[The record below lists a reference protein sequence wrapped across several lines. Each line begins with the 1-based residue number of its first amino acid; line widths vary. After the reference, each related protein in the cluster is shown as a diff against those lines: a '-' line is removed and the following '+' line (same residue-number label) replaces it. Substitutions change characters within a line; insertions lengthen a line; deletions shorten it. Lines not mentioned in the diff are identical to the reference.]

1 MAILG
6 PKKCIFSS
14 FKVFLLEL
22 KQKHV
27 LKLGDLKAFLK
38 ASLKNF
44 IHNCINT
51 KRNSKSF
58 ERKNGSHFEQNAT
71 RFWFENALFEIK
83 SAHSA
88 AQ

>member
-1 MAILG
+1 MGCFAKLVCIHTYEQYYKAKLAILG

-51 KRNSKSF
+51 KRNIKNF
-58 ERKNGSHFEQNAT
+58 EH
-71 RFWFENALFEIK
+71 
-83 SAHSA
+83 
-88 AQ
+88 